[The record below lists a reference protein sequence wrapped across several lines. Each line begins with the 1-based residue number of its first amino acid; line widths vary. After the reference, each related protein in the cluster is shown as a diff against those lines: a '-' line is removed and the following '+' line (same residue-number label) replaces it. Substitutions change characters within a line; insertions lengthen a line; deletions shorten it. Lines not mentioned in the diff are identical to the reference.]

1 MPLPYPSERP
11 ALNPSDHPNER
22 ATLGATSL
30 VAIII
35 RFDLVPC
42 FTNQASDL
50 GLVSIG
56 RLSRCMRYDI
66 LGRSIPKFYRNVKIF
81 GSKKVF
87 MDAYS
92 FHIDYIR
99 YQAVR

>member
-1 MPLPYPSERP
+1 
-11 ALNPSDHPNER
+11 
-22 ATLGATSL
+22 
-30 VAIII
+30 V
-35 RFDLVPC
+35 
-42 FTNQASDL
+42 
-50 GLVSIG
+50 
-56 RLSRCMRYDI
+56 RYDI